1 MLYRSPPGSGAVD
14 GFLVGRFQP
23 FHLGHLHAVRYA
35 LARTARLHVGIG
47 SSDAP
52 PDARNPFTAAERRRM
67 ILGSARSE
75 RLGVFDIPD
84 CGNHSRWADQVSEIV
99 PAFQAVFTN
108 DAMTRH
114 VYERRGTAVLPVPF
128 QDRGN
133 LSGTRVRELMASG
146 GDWRPLVPEGSR
158 AVLEE
163 IGAEGRLRRSWHQPS
178 L

>member
-1 MLYRSPPGSGAVD
+1 MRPVD

-35 LARTARLHVGIG
+35 LARTARLRVGIG

-52 PDARNPFTAAERRRM
+52 AGGRNPFTAAERRRM
-67 ILGSARSE
+67 ILGSVPSE
-75 RLGVFDIPD
+75 KIGIFEIPD
-84 CGNHSRWADQVSEIV
+84 CGDHSRWAEQVSGTV

-108 DAMTRH
+108 DAQTRH

-128 QDRGN
+128 QDREN

-163 IGAEGRLRRSWHQPS
+163 IGAGERLRRLAP
-178 L
+178 